1 MTGMFLSLLFLINAV
16 PALAGDPSSPTV
28 QDFTVTGVVT
38 DAATNAPLPGV
49 NIILQ
54 GTSHGTATNI
64 DGEYSLD
71 VPSLDVILEFT
82 YIGYQ
87 SQQVAVDGRTVV
99 NVSLN
104 ISTILADELVVV
116 GYGEQRAQTLTGS
129 IARVSADQIAM
140 NRSVNLG
147 QALQGA
153 VAGAQVVQ
161 MGTGEP
167 GGRPTIR
174 IRGTNSINTS
184 SEPLYVVDGI
194 TGVENALESVNPND
208 IVSIDIL
215 KDASATAIY

>member
-1 MTGMFLSLLFLINAV
+1 MKNRYTTCPVPIRAGRMTGMFLSLLFLINAV

-87 SQQVAVDGRTVV
+87 SQQVAVEIGRA
-99 NVSLN
+99 SCR
-104 ISTILADELVVV
+104 ERR
-116 GYGEQRAQTLTGS
+116 E
-129 IARVSADQIAM
+129 
-140 NRSVNLG
+140 RSV
-147 QALQGA
+147 
-153 VAGAQVVQ
+153 
-161 MGTGEP
+161 
-167 GGRPTIR
+167 GR
-174 IRGTNSINTS
+174 
-184 SEPLYVVDGI
+184 E
-194 TGVENALESVNPND
+194 
-208 IVSIDIL
+208 
-215 KDASATAIY
+215 SATKRD